1 MRCAKHSL
9 YGFAVHFFLPEK
21 AQAFLSLLATTRIY
35 NGKTMQNLK
44 TSSKKLQVI
53 HTAIRL
59 FVTYGFHTTGVDLI
73 IKEAKITKATF
84 YNYFHSKERL
94 IEMCIAFQK
103 SLLKEEVLAIIYSSR
118 YRTSKDKLKEII
130 NLHVNF
136 NSLYYLLLKAF
147 FEIKHMYASAYRMAV
162 EYRKWL
168 LHEIFD
174 LIFSLETHALKPDA
188 NLVLNLIDGLMFQI
202 LSSKS
207 LEERDVVVERFFGVV
222 NTAPNYLKI

>member
-1 MRCAKHSL
+1 MCQAQSLRLCCA
-9 YGFAVHFFLPEK
+9 FFLPEK

-73 IKEAKITKATF
+73 IKEAEITKATF

-130 NLHVNF
+130 NLHINF

-147 FEIKHMYASAYRMAV
+147 FEIKHMYVSAYRMAV

-207 LEERDVVVERFFGVV
+207 LEERDEVVERFFGGMGR
-222 NTAPNYLKI
+222 

>member
-1 MRCAKHSL
+1 
-9 YGFAVHFFLPEK
+9 
-21 AQAFLSLLATTRIY
+21 
-35 NGKTMQNLK
+35 MQNLK

-130 NLHVNF
+130 NLHVKF

-147 FEIKHMYASAYRMAV
+147 LKLNICMR
-162 EYRKWL
+162 
-168 LHEIFD
+168 
-174 LIFSLETHALKPDA
+174 ALTVWRLSIE
-188 NLVLNLIDGLMFQI
+188 NGYFMRFLTSFLV
-202 LSSKS
+202 
-207 LEERDVVVERFFGVV
+207 
-222 NTAPNYLKI
+222 

>member
-1 MRCAKHSL
+1 M
-9 YGFAVHFFLPEK
+9 HFFLPEK

-130 NLHVNF
+130 NLHVN
-136 NSLYYLLLKAF
+136 
-147 FEIKHMYASAYRMAV
+147 
-162 EYRKWL
+162 
-168 LHEIFD
+168 
-174 LIFSLETHALKPDA
+174 
-188 NLVLNLIDGLMFQI
+188 
-202 LSSKS
+202 
-207 LEERDVVVERFFGVV
+207 
-222 NTAPNYLKI
+222 

>member
-1 MRCAKHSL
+1 MH
-9 YGFAVHFFLPEK
+9 
-21 AQAFLSLLATTRIY
+21 
-35 NGKTMQNLK
+35 NLK

-53 HTAIRL
+53 HTATRL

-94 IEMCIAFQK
+94 IETCIAFQK
-103 SLLKEEVLAIIYSSR
+103 SLLKEEVLAIIYSNR
-118 YRTSKDKLKEII
+118 YCKPTDNLKEIVV
-130 NLHVNF
+130 LHVNL
-136 NSLYYLLLKAF
+136 NSLYHLLLKAF

-162 EYRKWL
+162 EYRRWL

-174 LIFSLETHALKPDA
+174 LIFSLETHTLKPDA

-207 LEERDVVVERFFGVV
+207 LEERDMVVEGFFGE
-222 NTAPNYLKI
+222 NRRS

>member
-1 MRCAKHSL
+1 
-9 YGFAVHFFLPEK
+9 
-21 AQAFLSLLATTRIY
+21 
-35 NGKTMQNLK
+35 MQNLK

-130 NLHVNF
+130 NLHVKF
-136 NSLYYLLLKAF
+136 NSLYYLF
-147 FEIKHMYASAYRMAV
+147 
-162 EYRKWL
+162 
-168 LHEIFD
+168 
-174 LIFSLETHALKPDA
+174 LKPFLKLNICMRA
-188 NLVLNLIDGLMFQI
+188 LTVWRLSIENGYFMRFLTSFLV
-202 LSSKS
+202 
-207 LEERDVVVERFFGVV
+207 
-222 NTAPNYLKI
+222 